1 MKRLTKMSQLNDP
14 WFLMLGVPFKKAL
27 QEKMVLQDNLIK
39 TGEKKGRDIYI
50 FVNEPFFVEFT
61 CNKEF
66 NNIRIKKQPKKVTV
80 TEEDLNNN
88 LYNVNVVYTGYHD
101 EYGNQV
107 EKIFAIVKNGVP
119 VVYSY
124 NIETGDISEIEL
136 K

>member
-14 WFLMLGVPFKKAL
+14 WFLMSNEGFKELLKQGLIQA
-27 QEKMVLQDNLIK
+27 IK
-39 TGEKKGRDIYI
+39 TGEKKDRDIYI
-50 FVNEPFFVEFT
+50 FVHDPFFVEFS
-61 CNKEF
+61 CNKDF
-66 NNIRIKKQPKKVTV
+66 SNIRIKKQPHKVTV

-88 LYNVNVVYTGYHD
+88 LYNVNVAYTGYHD

-107 EKIFAIVKNGVP
+107 EKIFTIVKNGVP